1 MYRKLIATALST
13 NFREV
18 ATIQSLP
25 IPTPGSGQVLVR
37 NRFVGINASD
47 INITAGRYSR
57 DTSPPQELGLES
69 VGEVV
74 AVGTASSHGYKQG
87 DAVAVFQN
95 GTFSEYMLLDE
106 EQVIPLPDCSPKYL
120 PLLLSGLAASIS
132 LEHVGEMKEGDKVL
146 VTAAAGGTG
155 LIAVQLAKLAG
166 CHVLGTCSS
175 KEKMDLLKQIGC
187 DRPVNYKEESLKE
200 VLRKEYPK
208 GIDVVFE
215 SVGGEIFT
223 TCVDNLAVGGR
234 LIIFGT
240 VSTYKSKSINTPVP
254 VPIVK
259 LLSKSASVR
268 GFFLPQFTTHYPNH
282 LTKLVQLVSNQ
293 SLRCIIDN
301 GISHFKGPFVGLE
314 AIADAVEYLYSGQSS
329 GKVYVEFKNSTNS
342 KL

>member
-25 IPTPGSGQVLVR
+25 IPAPGSGQVLVR

-47 INITAGRYSR
+47 INVTAGRYSR

-146 VTAAAGGTG
+146 VTAAAGGAG

-166 CHVLGTCSS
+166 CLVLGT
-175 KEKMDLLKQIGC
+175 
-187 DRPVNYKEESLKE
+187 
-200 VLRKEYPK
+200 
-208 GIDVVFE
+208 
-215 SVGGEIFT
+215 
-223 TCVDNLAVGGR
+223 
-234 LIIFGT
+234 
-240 VSTYKSKSINTPVP
+240 
-254 VPIVK
+254 
-259 LLSKSASVR
+259 
-268 GFFLPQFTTHYPNH
+268 
-282 LTKLVQLVSNQ
+282 
-293 SLRCIIDN
+293 
-301 GISHFKGPFVGLE
+301 
-314 AIADAVEYLYSGQSS
+314 
-329 GKVYVEFKNSTNS
+329 
-342 KL
+342 